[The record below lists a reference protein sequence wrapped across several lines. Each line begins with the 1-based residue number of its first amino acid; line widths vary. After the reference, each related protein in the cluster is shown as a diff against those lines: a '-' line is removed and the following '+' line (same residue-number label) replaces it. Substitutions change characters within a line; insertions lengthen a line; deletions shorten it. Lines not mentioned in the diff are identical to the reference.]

1 MVYNYYKDNTRR
13 LGGCAMNV
21 MAMLKPKCSTTY
33 LHDTD
38 SLRDGLHI
46 MCESGYS
53 AVPVVDAEGRY
64 VGTVKE
70 GDFLWNMM
78 DNGIATLDSRQVKD
92 ILKTDWNLAVT
103 DEEGMSTL
111 IERALSQNFVPMVDD
126 RNCYIGIITRRD
138 IIQNILNKRIDSR
151 YIVLPKEAG
160 SFQAK

>member
-1 MVYNYYKDNTRR
+1 
-13 LGGCAMNV
+13 MNV

-46 MCESGYS
+46 MHESGYS

-111 IERALSQNFVPMVDD
+111 IERALSQNFVPMVEGS
-126 RNCYIGIITRRD
+126 RKFSNEIGNNQYLD
-138 IIQNILNKRIDSR
+138 QSLYD
-151 YIVLPKEAG
+151 
-160 SFQAK
+160 